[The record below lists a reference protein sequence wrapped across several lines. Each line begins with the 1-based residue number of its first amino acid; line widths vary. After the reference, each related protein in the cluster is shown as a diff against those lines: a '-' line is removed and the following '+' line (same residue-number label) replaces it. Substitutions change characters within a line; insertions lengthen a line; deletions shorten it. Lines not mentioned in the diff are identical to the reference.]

1 MKKMINKM
9 MMKRRQDGNDNKWD
23 VVRSDRRTIAF
34 IGAPG
39 DHNSHHDDVDD
50 EADDVLG
57 QCMIYMRRL
66 KADDLV
72 AMVDFLYYGEANI
85 NQESLEVFFGLAE

>member
-1 MKKMINKM
+1 M
-9 MMKRRQDGNDNKWD
+9 
-23 VVRSDRRTIAF
+23 RSDRRTIAF

-39 DHNSHHDDVDD
+39 DHNSHHDDDDDGYD